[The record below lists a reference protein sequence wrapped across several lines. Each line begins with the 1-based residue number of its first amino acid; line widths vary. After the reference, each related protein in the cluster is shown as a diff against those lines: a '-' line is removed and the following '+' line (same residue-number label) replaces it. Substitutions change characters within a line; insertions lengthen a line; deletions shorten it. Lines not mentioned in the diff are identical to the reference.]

1 MPFFRHLT
9 FNFQANFKLN
19 PLHPTPPAQA
29 SELAGAFEL
38 FVEASQALELQYAAL
53 SRKVED
59 LSADLFQ
66 ANERLNVLLNALPA
80 AVVLIENDQISHFNQ
95 AAEQLIP
102 GLQTGSAWAIP
113 SSWKPGHGPDEFH
126 LNAPGGLRTLQA
138 QRVKEGARSVVQI
151 QDITANLRTL
161 EDSERVDR
169 LAAMGKMSAGIA
181 HQLRTPLS
189 TALLYASHL
198 CTPEL
203 DVKDRVN
210 FAQKLQ
216 NQLIHLEKMAGE
228 MLQFVRARPQK
239 TNIIALDDLVSEA
252 MQTLEGLRQEKAIV
266 IETQLQATNCMVSV
280 ERPSVVSAFVAILEN
295 ALQCSQPGQL
305 VKVSTTA
312 DHLRGQLSI
321 EDHGPGIAE
330 DMMPRLFEPFAT
342 NRVTGTGLG
351 LAIAQNI
358 IRSHRGEINAQ
369 NKAEGG
375 AVFTVAL
382 PSMANF

>member
-1 MPFFRHLT
+1 MSKT
-9 FNFQANFKLN
+9 TKA
-19 PLHPTPPAQA
+19 TPPAQA

-59 LSADLFQ
+59 LSADLVQ
-66 ANERLNVLLNALPA
+66 ANDRLNVLLNALPA
-80 AVVLIENDQISHFNQ
+80 AVVLIENDKISHFNQ
-95 AAEQLIP
+95 AANALIP
-102 GLQTGSAWAIP
+102 GMQTGAVWSTPAN
-113 SSWKPGHGPDEFH
+113 WKPGHGPDEFH
-126 LNAPGGLRTLQA
+126 LSASSGVRTLQA
-138 QRVKEGARSVVQI
+138 QRVQEGLRSVIQI

-198 CTPEL
+198 CSPGLETQ
-203 DVKDRVN
+203 DRVN

-228 MLQFVRARPQK
+228 MLQFVRDRPQK
-239 TNIIALDDLVSEA
+239 TQIIALDELVREA
-252 MQTLEGLRQEKAIV
+252 MQTLEGLRLAKNIHIQAD
-266 IETQLQATNCMVSV
+266 LQATDCMVSV
-280 ERPSVVSAFVAILEN
+280 ERPSVVSALVAILEN
-295 ALQCSQPGQL
+295 AIQCSSSGQT
-305 VKVSTTA
+305 VQVQTSA
-312 DHLRGQLSI
+312 DHLRGQMTI
-321 EDHGPGIAE
+321 EDNGPGIAE
-330 DMMPRLFEPFAT
+330 DMLPRLFEPFAT

-351 LAIAQNI
+351 LAIAQNA
-358 IRSHRGEINAQ
+358 IRSHRGEIHAQ

-375 AVFTVAL
+375 ALFTVAL
-382 PSMANF
+382 PSMANL

>member
-1 MPFFRHLT
+1 M
-9 FNFQANFKLN
+9 ANSEKA
-19 PLHPTPPAQA
+19 TTPAQA
-29 SELAGAFEL
+29 SDLAGAFEL
-38 FVEASQALELQYAAL
+38 FVEASQALEQQYAAL

-80 AVVLIENDQISHFNQ
+80 AVVLIENDKISHFNQ
-95 AAEQLIP
+95 AAEQLVP
-102 GLQTGSAWAIP
+102 GLQTGEAWATP

-126 LNAPGGLRTLQA
+126 VNSSEGLRTLQA
-138 QRVKEGARSVVQI
+138 QRVQEGLRSVIQI

-161 EDSERVDR
+161 EDNERVDR

-198 CTPEL
+198 CNQEL
-203 DVKDRVN
+203 ELQDRVS
-210 FAQKLQ
+210 FAKKLQ

-228 MLQFVRARPQK
+228 MLQFVRARPHK
-239 TNIIALDDLVSEA
+239 TQIIALDDLVSEA
-252 MQTLEGLRQEKAIV
+252 LQTLEGLSQEKR
-266 IETQLQATNCMVSV
+266 IELSVSLKADNCMVSV
-280 ERPSVVSAFVAILEN
+280 ERPTVVSAFIAILEN
-295 ALQCSQPGQL
+295 AIQCSSPGQTI
-305 VKVSTTA
+305 VVQTQA

-321 EDHGPGIAE
+321 EDNGPGIAE
-330 DMMPRLFEPFAT
+330 DMLPRLFEPFAT

-351 LAIAQNI
+351 LAIAQNA
-358 IRSHRGEINAQ
+358 IRSHRGEITAQ
-369 NKAEGG
+369 NKPEGG
-375 AVFTVAL
+375 ALFVVAL